1 VTQIFLSYAREDEAQ
16 VRDVYYRLL
25 DAGFDVWMDK
35 INLLPGQRW
44 QQEIPQAIRHSDFI
58 LIFFSKRSVA
68 RRGYIQREFR
78 LALDTGFP
86 EQAYR
91 KRRSVRQWVKLWSKT
106 RVTFHVYRGQ
116 KPLGYCWRTPKCRK
130 CASPMPSLKAQE
142 HGESKVATAALSHR
156 NRFAN
161 SIPWFSPRLALNL
174 ACESGFLPRSL

>member
-1 VTQIFLSYAREDEAQ
+1 MTQIFLSYAREDEAQ

-68 RRGYIQREFR
+68 KRGYIQREFR

-116 KPLGYCWRTPKCRK
+116 KPLVFSTFSVESCLRK
-130 CASPMPSLKAQE
+130 
-142 HGESKVATAALSHR
+142 
-156 NRFAN
+156 
-161 SIPWFSPRLALNL
+161 WFSSTLSVMGITPAEVSQRALEGSKQIQSL
-174 ACESGFLPRSL
+174 VKDRRFLLHYSGNPVRDGTR

>member
-1 VTQIFLSYAREDEAQ
+1 MSVNHCFLMRPKLRLSFRATFK
-16 VRDVYYRLL
+16 YYRLL

-68 RRGYIQREFR
+68 KRGYIQREFR

-91 KRRSVRQWVKLWSKT
+91 KRRSVRQWVK
-106 RVTFHVYRGQ
+106 
-116 KPLGYCWRTPKCRK
+116 
-130 CASPMPSLKAQE
+130 
-142 HGESKVATAALSHR
+142 
-156 NRFAN
+156 
-161 SIPWFSPRLALNL
+161 
-174 ACESGFLPRSL
+174 